1 MVLLVTP
8 TLGRPKRG
16 LLKLLGIGAVGVLA
30 ALGLGRALD
39 VLPDLENP
47 FGTEEVDRTGPAVLQ
62 ALQDVSRYEAA
73 TGEFQVLV
81 DVENDAA
88 YLPDVVRGDRTLF
101 LAQGTVDAS
110 VDFACITD
118 DAIRVAED
126 GSVTVTLP
134 AAALSEARIDPDTS
148 RVVDRD
154 RGVLDRI
161 GSALSDDPTDDTDLY
176 ARAEDRLGAAAA
188 EAGLADRAEANT
200 RRMLEGMLRPL
211 GYDDV
216 TVVFQAPPEP

>member
-1 MVLLVTP
+1 VLH
-8 TLGRPKRG
+8 
-16 LLKLLGIGAVGVLA
+16 
-30 ALGLGRALD
+30 
-39 VLPDLENP
+39 
-47 FGTEEVDRTGPAVLQ
+47 

-73 TGEFQVLV
+73 TGDFQVIV

-88 YLPDVVRGDRTLF
+88 YLPDALRGDRTVF

-110 VDFACITD
+110 VDFAGISE

-134 AAALSEARIDPDTS
+134 EAALSEPRIDPEQS
-148 RVVDRD
+148 RIVARD
-154 RGVLDRI
+154 RGLLDRL
-161 GSALSDDPTDDTDLY
+161 GSVLSDNPVDDSDLY
-176 ARAEDRLGAAAA
+176 VRAEDRLDEAAA

-200 RRMLEGMLRPL
+200 ERMLRGLLGDL

-216 TVVFQAPPEP
+216 TVVFESPPTP

>member
-1 MVLLVTP
+1 VVLVTP
-8 TLGRPKRG
+8 TVGRPKRG
-16 LLKLLGIGAVGVLA
+16 LVKLLGVGAVGVLA

-110 VDFACITD
+110 VDFTGITD

-161 GSALSDDPTDDTDLY
+161 GSALSDDPTDDSELY

>member
-1 MVLLVTP
+1 MVLVTP

-16 LLKLLGIGAVGVLA
+16 LVKLLGVGAVGVLA

-47 FGTEEVDRTGPAVLQ
+47 FGSEEVDRTGPAVLQ

-81 DVENDAA
+81 DVEHDAP

-110 VDFACITD
+110 VDFTGITG

-126 GSVTVTLP
+126 GAVTVTLP
-134 AAALSEARIDPDTS
+134 EATLSEARIDAESS

-154 RGVLDRI
+154 RGVLDRL
-161 GSALSDDPTDDTDLY
+161 GSVLSDNPTDDSELY
-176 ARAEDRLGAAAA
+176 VRAEDRLGEAAA
-188 EAGLADRAEANT
+188 EAGLADRAEVNT

-211 GYDDV
+211 GHDDV
-216 TVVFQAPPEP
+216 TVVFQAPPQP

>member
-1 MVLLVTP
+1 VVLATP
-8 TLGRPKRG
+8 SVARPRRGVAKVLGV
-16 LLKLLGIGAVGVLA
+16 GAVGVLA
-30 ALGLGRALD
+30 ALGLGQALD

-73 TGEFQVLV
+73 TGDFQVVV

-88 YLPDVVRGDRTLF
+88 HLPDAIRGDRTVF

-110 VDFACITD
+110 VDFTGITE

-134 AAALSEARIDPDTS
+134 EATLSEARIDPEAS
-148 RVVDRD
+148 RILARD
-154 RGVLDRI
+154 RGLLDRL
-161 GSALSDDPTDDTDLY
+161 GSVLSDNPSDDSDLY
-176 ARAEDRLGAAAA
+176 VRAEDRLGAAAA
-188 EAGLADRAEANT
+188 EAGLAGRAEANT
-200 RRMLEGMLRPL
+200 EGMLEGLLGEL

-216 TVVFQAPPEP
+216 TVVFEPPPAP